1 MLGADIALMIGFLG
15 LVLVARDEGE
25 QGGAA
30 EAVLLRVQ
38 LLVVFLQHLDKDEL
52 ALLQEDIGSSAA
64 VGEGD

>member
-1 MLGADIALMIGFLG
+1 MLGADIVLMIGFLG
-15 LVLVARDEGE
+15 LALVARDEGE

-52 ALLQEDIGSSAA
+52 ALLHEDLGSSAA